1 MHEKIKDFNVFEY
14 QWRHNKEYALVN
26 SPRVAILGICGG
38 KDSERSDIKSAE
50 QVYKPKICKN
60 LPGDKKEAWKI
71 YFGKNTPNNPSIEY
85 YFTRKQIYTIIQRFL
100 KKKNIQDKWYYN
112 MSF

>member
-1 MHEKIKDFNVFEY
+1 MVLVALSSSKFVWSVNSQKNRREKSECSIIFTVQPPNIPTELVRHLKFQVLHEKIEDFIIFED

-50 QVYKPKICKN
+50 QVY
-60 LPGDKKEAWKI
+60 
-71 YFGKNTPNNPSIEY
+71 
-85 YFTRKQIYTIIQRFL
+85 
-100 KKKNIQDKWYYN
+100 
-112 MSF
+112 